1 MATTAR
7 RIFVSEL
14 MGWIVLAGLGVY
26 FLLPLRQS
34 IRLGMDLAGGTYLT
48 LQVQT
53 EKAVEAE
60 LAEKMKSVDEKLKRA
75 GKALPLQKVIEG
87 NVIVLSFASINDA
100 QVAASQLKTEYAEI
114 KPVQDGTT
122 LRLELSEKAA
132 DAIKEDAVL
141 RDVEIL
147 RLRLNRLGVA
157 EIPIAKSG
165 ERNIIVEL
173 PDVQDPQQA
182 KALIGT
188 AAMLEFR
195 MVDRMGRSPE
205 ELLLEYDGELPA
217 GKEILSG
224 SAGEGGYYV
233 VDKYADITGKMLKE
247 AKGAF
252 DQQKSQHH
260 LEFEFNNEGGERF
273 SELTGN
279 NIGRQ
284 LAIVLDDVVISAP
297 RINSRI
303 GAKGIIEAGGKGGF
317 RPEEVREL
325 ALLLKS
331 GAFVAPVTFEEDR
344 TIGPSL
350 GAESIK
356 QGLLSC
362 VVGMILLLFFSILYY
377 RLSGLFA
384 FMALIYNLL
393 FILVGMWWLGA
404 TLTMPGIG
412 GLLLTVGMA
421 IDASI
426 LIYERIKEELAAGV
440 TVNKAVKDGFSDAMA
455 VILDANITTFV
466 VGVVLYYFGTG
477 PIQGFAVTMMLGI
490 VATLVTGLFFLR
502 SIFKFYLNNFNVTKL
517 SI

>member
-14 MGWIVLAGLGVY
+14 MAWIVLAGIGIY
-26 FLLPLRQS
+26 FLIPLRQS

-60 LAEKMKSVDEKLKRA
+60 LATRMKSVDEKLKRA
-75 GKALPLQKVIEG
+75 GKELPTQKSIEG
-87 NVIVLSFASINDA
+87 NAVVLAFASVNDA
-100 QVAASQLKTEYAEI
+100 QLAATQLKTEFTDM
-114 KPVQDGTT
+114 KPVQDGGT
-122 LRLELSEKAA
+122 LRLELSSKVA
-132 DAIKEDAVL
+132 DAIKVDAVE
-141 RDVEIL
+141 RDIEVL
-147 RLRLNRLGVA
+147 RLRLDKVGVA
-157 EIPIAKSG
+157 EIPIARSG

-188 AAMLEFR
+188 AALLEFR
-195 MVDRMGRSPE
+195 IVDRMGRSPE
-205 ELLLEYDGELPA
+205 EILFEYDGELPS
-217 GKEILSG
+217 GREILPGSG
-224 SAGEGGYYV
+224 QEKGYYLV
-233 VDKYADITGKMLKE
+233 EKYADVTGKMLKD
-247 AKGAF
+247 ASPAF
-252 DQQKSQHH
+252 NQQELKHY
-260 LEFEFNNEGGERF
+260 LAFGFTDEGGDRF
-273 SELTGN
+273 GELTGQN
-279 NIGRQ
+279 LGKQ

-297 RINSRI
+297 VIQSKITTQGSITGN
-303 GAKGIIEAGGKGGF
+303 F
-317 RPEEVREL
+317 TPEQVREL

-331 GAFVAPVTFEEDR
+331 GSFVAPVTFEEDR

-356 QGLLSC
+356 QGLISC
-362 VVGMILLLFFSILYY
+362 LVGMALLFIFSLLYY

-384 FMALIYNLL
+384 FIALIYNLL
-393 FILVGMWWLGA
+393 FIMVGMWWLGA

-440 TVNKAVKDGFSDAMA
+440 TVNKAVTDGFSDAMA

-502 SIFKFYLNNFNVTKL
+502 AMFKFYLNNFNVTKL

>member
-1 MATTAR
+1 MATSAR
-7 RIFVSEL
+7 RIFVSEFML
-14 MGWIVLAGLGVY
+14 WIVLAGLGVY

-53 EKAVEAE
+53 DKAVEAE
-60 LAEKMKSVDEKLKRA
+60 LVGKMKSVDEKLRRA
-75 GKALPLQKVIEG
+75 KKELPVQKTVEG
-87 NVIVLSFASINDA
+87 NAILLTFASINDA
-100 QVAASQLKTEYAEI
+100 QAAATQLKNDFPDL
-114 KPVQDGTT
+114 KPAQEGT
-122 LRLELSEKAA
+122 LLKLALSDKAVE
-132 DAIKEDAVL
+132 AIKVDAVERDIEVL
-141 RDVEIL
+141 RV
-147 RLRLNRLGVA
+147 RLDKVGVA

-182 KALIGT
+182 KAMIGT
-188 AAMLEFR
+188 AALLEFR
-195 MVDRMGRSPE
+195 IVDRVGSSPDE
-205 ELLLEYDGELPA
+205 ILFEYDGELPA
-217 GKEILSG
+217 GKEILPGG
-224 SAGEGGYYV
+224 SQDKGYYLV
-233 VDKYADITGKMLKE
+233 EKYAEVTGKMLKD
-247 AKGAF
+247 ARPAF
-252 DQQKSQHH
+252 SQSEGKHF
-260 LEFEFNNEGGERF
+260 LSFSFTEDGGERF
-273 SELTGN
+273 GELTGS
-279 NIGRQ
+279 NIGRR

-297 RINSRI
+297 TIQSKI
-303 GAKGIIEAGGKGGF
+303 TVEGSITGEF
-317 RPEEVREL
+317 TPDQVREL

-331 GAFVAPVTFEEDR
+331 GSFVAPVTFEEDR

-356 QGLLSC
+356 QGLIAC
-362 VVGMILLLFFSILYY
+362 AVGMALLLIFSLIYY

-384 FMALIYNLL
+384 FIALIYNLL
-393 FILVGMWWLGA
+393 FIMVGMWWLGA

-426 LIYERIKEELAAGV
+426 LIYERIKEELAKGISV
-440 TVNKAVKDGFSDAMA
+440 HKAVKDGFSDAMA

-502 SIFKFYLNNFNVTKL
+502 SMFKFYLSNFNVTKL

>member
-7 RIFVSEL
+7 RIFVSEFMAWL
-14 MGWIVLAGLGVY
+14 VFAGLGVY
-26 FLLPLRQS
+26 FLYPLRQS

-60 LAEKMKSVDEKLKRA
+60 LVERMKTVDE
-75 GKALPLQKVIEG
+75 ALRRSQKQTPTQKVVEG
-87 NVIVLSFASINDA
+87 NSILLTFASINDA
-100 QVAASQLKTEYAEI
+100 QSASSQLKLEYSDMKLSQEGS
-114 KPVQDGTT
+114 VV
-122 LRLELSEKAA
+122 RLELSSKVA
-132 DAIKEDAVL
+132 DAIKEDAVARDIEVL
-141 RDVEIL
+141 RV
-147 RLRLNRLGVA
+147 RLDKVGVA
-157 EIPIAKSG
+157 DIPIAKSG

-182 KALIGT
+182 KAMIGT
-188 AAMLEFR
+188 AAQLEFR
-195 MVDRMGRSPE
+195 LVDRMGRSPE
-205 ELLLEYDGELPA
+205 EILYEYDGELPV
-217 GKEILSG
+217 GKEILPG
-224 SAGEGGYYV
+224 SNQEKGYYLV
-233 VDKYADITGKMLKE
+233 EKYADVTGKMLKD
-247 AKGAF
+247 ARAAF
-252 DQQKSQHH
+252 NQQELKHYIA
-260 LEFEFNNEGGERF
+260 FKFTDEGGDRF
-273 SELTGN
+273 GDLSGS
-279 NIGRQ
+279 NIGKQ

-297 RINSRI
+297 VIQSRI
-303 GAKGIIEAGGKGGF
+303 TTDGSITGNF
-317 RPEEVREL
+317 SPEQAREL

-350 GAESIK
+350 GAESIN
-356 QGLLSC
+356 QGLIACL
-362 VVGMILLLFFSILYY
+362 VGMALLFLFSLYYY

-384 FMALIYNLL
+384 FIALIYNLL
-393 FILVGMWWLGA
+393 FTMIGMWWLGA

-426 LIYERIKEELAAGV
+426 LIYERIKEELKTGSSV
-440 TVNKAVKDGFSDAMA
+440 QKAVKDGFSDAMA

-502 SIFKFYLNNFNVTKL
+502 SMFKFYLSNFNVTKL

>member
-7 RIFVSEL
+7 RIFASEL

-53 EKAVEAE
+53 EKAVEAD

-75 GKALPLQKVIEG
+75 GKELPLQKIIEG
-87 NVIVLSFASINDA
+87 NAIVLSFASINDA
-100 QVAASQLKTEYAEI
+100 QIAASQLKTEFVQM

-141 RDVEIL
+141 RDIEVL
-147 RLRLNRLGVA
+147 RLRLDKVGVA
-157 EIPIAKSG
+157 DIPIAKSG

-182 KALIGT
+182 KAMIGT
-188 AAMLEFR
+188 AALLEFR
-195 MVDRMGRSPE
+195 IVDRAGRSPE
-205 ELLLEYDGELPA
+205 EILLEYDGELPA
-217 GKEILSG
+217 GKEILPGSG
-224 SAGEGGYYV
+224 QDKGYYLV
-233 VDKYADITGKMLKE
+233 EKYADVTGKMLKS
-247 AKGAF
+247 ASATF
-252 DQQKSQHH
+252 DQQKLQHYI
-260 LEFEFNNEGGERF
+260 LFGFTDEGGERF
-273 SELTGN
+273 GELTGS
-279 NIGRQ
+279 NIGRR
-284 LAIVLDDVVISAP
+284 LAIVLDDIVISAP
-297 RINSRI
+297 TIQSKITNEGSI
-303 GAKGIIEAGGKGGF
+303 TGDF
-317 RPEEVREL
+317 TPEQAREL

-356 QGLLSC
+356 QGLLAC
-362 VVGMILLLFFSILYY
+362 LVGMVLLLIFSILYY

-384 FMALIYNLL
+384 FIALIYNLL

-490 VATLVTGLFFLR
+490 IATLVTGLFFLR
-502 SIFKFYLNNFNVTKL
+502 SIFKFYLNNFHVTKL

>member
-1 MATTAR
+1 MATSAR

-14 MGWIVLAGLGVY
+14 MGWLVLAGLGVY
-26 FLLPLRQS
+26 FLIPLRQS

-53 EKAVEAE
+53 DKAVEAE
-60 LAEKMKSVDEKLKRA
+60 LATKMKSVDEKLRRA
-75 GKALPLQKVIEG
+75 NKELPVQKSIEG
-87 NVIVLSFASINDA
+87 SSILLTFANINDA
-100 QVAASQLKTEYAEI
+100 QAAAQQLKPDFADM
-114 KPVQDGTT
+114 KPVQEGTVV
-122 LRLELSEKAA
+122 RFELSQKAV
-132 DAIKEDAVL
+132 DAITEDAVARDIEVL
-141 RDVEIL
+141 RV
-147 RLRLNRLGVA
+147 RLDKVGVA
-157 EIPIAKSG
+157 DIPIAKSG

-182 KALIGT
+182 KAMIGT
-188 AAMLEFR
+188 AALLEFR
-195 MVDRMGRSPE
+195 IVDRVGSSPE
-205 ELLLEYDGELPA
+205 ELLFEYDGELPA
-217 GKEILSG
+217 GKEILPGG
-224 SAGEGGYYV
+224 SQDKGYYLLE
-233 VDKYADITGKMLKE
+233 KYAEVTGKMLKS
-247 AKGAF
+247 ASPAF
-252 DQQKSQHH
+252 NQSEGKHYLAFS
-260 LEFEFNNEGGERF
+260 FNDEGGERF
-273 SELTGN
+273 GELTGN

-297 RINSRI
+297 VIQSKI
-303 GAKGIIEAGGKGGF
+303 TTEGSITGIF
-317 RPEEVREL
+317 TPEQVREL

-350 GAESIK
+350 GAESIY

-362 VVGMILLLFFSILYY
+362 LVGMILLFGFSLYYY

-384 FMALIYNLL
+384 FLALIYNLL
-393 FILVGMWWLGA
+393 FIMVGMWWLGA

-426 LIYERIKEELAAGV
+426 LIYERIKEELAKGI
-440 TVNKAVKDGFSDAMA
+440 TVHKAVKDGFSDAMA

-490 VATLVTGLFFLR
+490 IATLVTGLFFLR